1 MPVIAINERATAAK
15 RAGSWSLLEIAQPGR
30 APVAFGILFF
40 DEADDSLAF
49 HLLDPEVFEDLCEQD
64 ADIFAA
70 LPDDLAAKGREMGGR
85 ALIAS
90 FEDGASHFFRIGD
103 RTAIEYAGS
112 AQAAVDRLFEK
123 HVAGREEAPVLPF
136 VTHLPLYGL
145 RAAATKFGE
154 MMDSEQEGWVRAPER
169 LRLTEGMF
177 VARVVGRSMEPR
189 IPDGSL
195 CIFRGPV
202 TGSRQGRLV
211 LIEKLDE
218 TDFAWRYTVKRYAH
232 HGARDESAER
242 TEKIRLEP
250 LNKEF
255 AAFDLDADRFRVIA
269 EFVQVLPS

>member
-1 MPVIAINERATAAK
+1 MPVIAIDERVAAAK
-15 RAGSWSLLEIAQPGR
+15 RAGSWSLLEIAQPGK
-30 APVAFGILFF
+30 ASVPFGVLFF
-40 DEADDSLAF
+40 DEADDKLAF
-49 HLLDPEVFEDLCEQD
+49 RLLDAGRFPNSDEQD
-64 ADIFAA
+64 VDIFAA
-70 LPDDLAAKGREMGGR
+70 LPDDFAGKGREMGGR
-85 ALIAS
+85 AFIESLEDSAS
-90 FEDGASHFFRIGD
+90 NFFRIGD
-103 RTAIEYAGS
+103 RTAIEYAGTP
-112 AQAAVDRLFEK
+112 QAAVDRLFAE
-123 HVAGREEAPVLPF
+123 HVAGTEQAEVLPF

-154 MMDSEQEGWVRAPER
+154 MMDSEHEGWVKAPER

-177 VARVVGRSMEPR
+177 VARVEGRSMEPR

-218 TDFAWRYTVKRYAH
+218 TDFAWRYTVKRYAN

-255 AAFDLDADRFRVIA
+255 AAFDLEADQFRVIA